1 MTCHVFARALH
12 LQRFKIVFLD
22 WANWELVVMCMGCAE
37 AVLMSNEGK
46 TPDTTEATLY
56 FAGFAVW
63 FFLLAHFGKK
73 PVTRYFS

>member
-1 MTCHVFARALH
+1 
-12 LQRFKIVFLD
+12 
-22 WANWELVVMCMGCAE
+22 MGCAE

-56 FAGFAVW
+56 LVGFAVW

-73 PVTRYFS
+73 PVSRYFR

>member
-1 MTCHVFARALH
+1 
-12 LQRFKIVFLD
+12 
-22 WANWELVVMCMGCAE
+22 MCMGCAE

-56 FAGFAVW
+56 FVGFAVW

-73 PVTRYFS
+73 PVTRYSR